1 MLRSLRASS
10 SFRATN
16 SSLRIASFSDS
27 LFFSRSGMRVKSEP
41 AWLQDSDNTMFSP
54 TILLTCQD
62 LESVTV
68 SLLIP
73 PCMDK
78 QTLKKNFDSA
88 TWDCACIWLLIE
100 PKTKRH
106 SNNLANNS
114 IYISISLDHSPCT
127 RLTSASRRRPR
138 TWGKTT
144 DHFLR

>member
-41 AWLQDSDNTMFSP
+41 AWLQGSDNTMFSP

-88 TWDCACIWLLIE
+88 SWDCACIWLLIE

-106 SNNLANNS
+106 SNNWAS
-114 IYISISLDHSPCT
+114 MSPKI
-127 RLTSASRRRPR
+127 LNV
-138 TWGKTT
+138 TT
-144 DHFLR
+144 KELNLHFCFLRSLALHEAHKCK